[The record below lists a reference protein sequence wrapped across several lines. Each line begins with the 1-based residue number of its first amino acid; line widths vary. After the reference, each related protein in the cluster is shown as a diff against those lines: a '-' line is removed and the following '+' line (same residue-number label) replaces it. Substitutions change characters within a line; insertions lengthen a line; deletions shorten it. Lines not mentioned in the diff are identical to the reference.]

1 VTPLIDNCPLIK
13 RGRRLF
19 FALIDDPCSVFMSCI
34 CLASIIGHLLNIQLR
49 FWDYPVDV
57 PLILVILFNPFP
69 YLYVYLFVYL
79 LYNFTF
85 CNEFTE
91 VFLWE

>member
-49 FWDYPVDV
+49 FWGYPVFFFFLKINIVSFIKDQEQSSYNTWQV
-57 PLILVILFNPFP
+57 PK
-69 YLYVYLFVYL
+69 YL
-79 LYNFTF
+79 
-85 CNEFTE
+85 
-91 VFLWE
+91 